1 MTDYRWGAQIVV
13 SDGEMVCPQCEH
25 VYRIKDSIPN
35 MVRLSPRPGDV
46 PASVLTRRGS
56 PDCQL
61 LAEHE
66 IRK

>member
-1 MTDYRWGAQIVV
+1 
-13 SDGEMVCPQCEH
+13 MVCPQCEH

-35 MVRLSPRPGDV
+35 MVSSPSVPG
-46 PASVLTRRGS
+46 SLRSTLISLTQLLT
-56 PDCQL
+56 PQL

>member
-1 MTDYRWGAQIVV
+1 
-13 SDGEMVCPQCEH
+13 MVCPQCEH

-35 MVRLSPRPGDV
+35 MV
-46 PASVLTRRGS
+46 GS
-56 PDCQL
+56 PAFAPTARLIFVPLTQVLSAQL

>member
-1 MTDYRWGAQIVV
+1 
-13 SDGEMVCPQCEH
+13 MVCPQCEH

-35 MVRLSPRPGDV
+35 MVSSPSLSRIPRLIFV
-46 PASVLTRRGS
+46 PLTQVLS
-56 PDCQL
+56 AQL